1 MVWPKNLD
9 QSDLVN
15 SPRNMEQ
22 HRCFVGDLEVIV
34 LHPLCVLAQLQQVV
48 YLLAGPGPGHL
59 VAVVTHEHEHGGVR
73 QPRLLHPRQ
82 HAAHLPRDPV
92 SVSGGPGSLPAPARP

>member
-1 MVWPKNLD
+1 
-9 QSDLVN
+9 
-15 SPRNMEQ
+15 MEQ
-22 HRCFVGDLEVIV
+22 HRSFVGDLEVVV

-59 VAVVTHEHEHGGVR
+59 VAVVTHEHDHGGVR

-82 HAAHLPRDPV
+82 HAAHLPREDQCVRWSRESPCTCW
-92 SVSGGPGSLPAPARP
+92 SMKLTAA